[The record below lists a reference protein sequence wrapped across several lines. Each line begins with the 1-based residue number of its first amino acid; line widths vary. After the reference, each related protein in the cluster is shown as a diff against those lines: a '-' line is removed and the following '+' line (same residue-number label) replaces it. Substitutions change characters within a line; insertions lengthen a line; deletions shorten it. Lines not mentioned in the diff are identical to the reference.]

1 MTSPPAAAPRL
12 TLLTRADCDLCE
24 AMRRELAVL
33 ARTVTLPPLE
43 LLDVDSDPRRRLRH
57 GLDVPVLLL
66 DGAVVCRHR
75 LEPFELLRLLR
86 PAGQNP
92 QKSL

>member
-1 MTSPPAAAPRL
+1 MTSAPGAVPRL
-12 TLLTRADCDLCE
+12 TLLTRADCELCE
-24 AMRRELAVL
+24 QMRRELAVL
-33 ARTVTLPPLE
+33 AGTVTLPPIQ
-43 LLDVDSDPRRRLRH
+43 LLDVDSDPQLARRH

-66 DGAVVCRHR
+66 DGSVVCRHR

-92 QKSL
+92 EKSL